1 MGEWMKRLIEQQS
14 LGDETHRLN
23 LMLVKDI
30 MTQSPAEEIVER
42 LALAL
47 TSRDLEMQRLRKAN
61 TDLEWQTNPDRMG
74 GQFTQEEIDRSAR
87 GGEGW

>member
-1 MGEWMKRLIEQQS
+1 M
-14 LGDETHRLN
+14 ETHMLN

-30 MTQSPAEEIVER
+30 MEQSPDDEVVER

-47 TSRDLEMQRLRKAN
+47 TSRDREIQQLRTVN
-61 TDLEWQTNPDRMG
+61 TDLGWQTNPDRMG
-74 GQFTQEEIDRSAR
+74 GQFTQEECDRSAR

>member
-1 MGEWMKRLIEQQS
+1 M
-14 LGDETHRLN
+14 ETHMLN

-30 MTQSPAEEIVER
+30 MEQSPDDEVVER

-47 TSRDLEMQRLRKAN
+47 TSRDREIQRLRTVN

>member
-1 MGEWMKRLIEQQS
+1 M
-14 LGDETHRLN
+14 ETHMLN

-47 TSRDLEMQRLRKAN
+47 TSRDREILQLRKAN
-61 TDLEWQTNPDRMG
+61 TDLGWQINPDRMG
-74 GQFTQEEIDRSAR
+74 GQFTQEEINRAER

>member
-1 MGEWMKRLIEQQS
+1 M
-14 LGDETHRLN
+14 ETHMLN

-42 LALAL
+42 LALAI
-47 TSRDLEMQRLRKAN
+47 TSRDREIQRLRDAN
-61 TDLEWQTNPDRMG
+61 IDLGWQTNPDRMG
-74 GQFTQEEIDRSAR
+74 GQFTEEERDRAER